1 MASPWGREKK
11 NDAVLLLL
19 LFGQIQ
25 RLYSSLVLILSGN
38 LDYLCAG
45 PSHLLNLQS
54 STFLSVICT
63 FSLSI
68 DFGSA
73 EYCCQPFIFQFYFSF
88 CQS

>member
-1 MASPWGREKK
+1 VGKRKK
-11 NDAVLLLL
+11 NDVVLLLL

-73 EYCCQPFIFQFYFSF
+73 LFLAIYFPILLF
-88 CQS
+88 LLPKLRVEF